1 MVKESLAESCG
12 KNCKT
17 LVPNKASR
25 CWVGQQNHYKKS
37 AAHIPSKLQAVTIAL
52 DHLGTNE
59 QQRFA

>member
-25 CWVGQQNHYKKS
+25 CWVGRQNHYKKS
-37 AAHIPSKLQAVTIAL
+37 VAHKPSKVQAVIFAL
-52 DHLGTNE
+52 DHLGTE
-59 QQRFA
+59 VQQR